1 VFFKNQLTK
10 NKKKEMLRTTL
21 VAILPF
27 VMFSVIL
34 ATATMTTVAPILHQ
48 HSNKMLLQE
57 ENLLMVIIYRKDILL
72 PLDMFLMTQV

>member
-34 ATATMTTVAPILHQ
+34 ATATMTTVAPITTSAQ
-48 HSNKMLLQE
+48 Q
-57 ENLLMVIIYRKDILL
+57 
-72 PLDMFLMTQV
+72 